1 MLPMFTDVII
11 LSIVEQRTS
20 TERILNSSVRLLKF
34 QEIRWIQKSTL
45 SVYTG
50 NYVAEK
56 KHVSLTIF
64 GKQ

>member
-34 QEIRWIQKSTL
+34 QEIR
-45 SVYTG
+45 
-50 NYVAEK
+50 
-56 KHVSLTIF
+56 
-64 GKQ
+64 